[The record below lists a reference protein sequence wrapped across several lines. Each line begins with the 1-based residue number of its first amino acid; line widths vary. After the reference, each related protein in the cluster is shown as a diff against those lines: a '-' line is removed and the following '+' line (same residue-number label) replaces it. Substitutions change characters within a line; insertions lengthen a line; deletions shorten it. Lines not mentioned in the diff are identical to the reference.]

1 MNTMHDM
8 TTPPIFQVLT
18 RSVRAEEIPTMN
30 AVALVSNPTGSSSG
44 NILTQVLNVGIEVVS
59 EVVSFLSGGAFQ
71 LHSEL
76 PGGENVGR
84 TSFSQAITS
93 IFNPGVG
100 EVLVADGGSP
110 VATVSPGPV
119 EPVGDPALFVHLF
132 INQADVDGVAWD
144 VWHPVA
150 DSSYDGD
157 KRSVL
162 VRFSD
167 GTPDVTLGALEQVEV
182 ATVQNV

>member
-1 MNTMHDM
+1 MHSM

-44 NILTQVLNVGIEVVS
+44 SILTQILNVGIEVVS
-59 EVVSFLSGGAFQ
+59 EVVSFLTGGAFHI
-71 LHSEL
+71 HSDL

-84 TSFSQAITS
+84 TSCSQAITS
-93 IFNPGVG
+93 IFGNP
-100 EVLVADGGSP
+100 D
-110 VATVSPGPV
+110 
-119 EPVGDPALFVHLF
+119 VGDPRQRDMASLALFVRLY
-132 INQADVDGVAWD
+132 NQADVKGVAWD
-144 VWHPVA
+144 TWHPVA
-150 DSSYDGD
+150 DSSYDKG
-157 KRSVL
+157 KRSVT

-167 GTPDVTLGALEQVEV
+167 GTPDVTLDALEQVEV